1 MKENMHLDILVQGGV
16 ITLEARKLT
25 EMFIDKLEE
34 QVTMNWEE
42 ETSSMFV
49 THLAAAMQRM
59 LRQEAITTVADVM
72 RAEMNVEHPS
82 YIMTTKVMNA
92 VQEIAEDK
100 LQLSEEEN
108 LLIAM
113 YVTML
118 IQ

>member
-1 MKENMHLDILVQGGV
+1 MKENMHLDILVEGGV
-16 ITLEARKLT
+16 VTLEARKLT

-34 QVTMNWEE
+34 QVTMNWEA

-72 RAEMNVEHPS
+72 RGEMSVENPS
-82 YIMTTKVMNA
+82 YIMTTELMDA
-92 VQEIAEDK
+92 VHQTTAAS
-100 LQLSEEEN
+100 LQRSEEEN

-113 YVTML
+113 YITML
-118 IQ
+118 TQ